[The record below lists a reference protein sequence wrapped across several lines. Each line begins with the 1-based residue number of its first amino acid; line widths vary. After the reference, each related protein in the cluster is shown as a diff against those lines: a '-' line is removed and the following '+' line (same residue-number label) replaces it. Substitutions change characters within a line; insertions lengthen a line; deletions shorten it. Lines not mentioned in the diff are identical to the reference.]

1 MFLYRCYPDLLLP
14 AGTGGRILATMM
26 ATAEEY
32 APQVEL
38 SYSLADLIAQ
48 VALSEGVSLS
58 ERVVRQY
65 LADGLL
71 PAPSQRGGSM
81 PYGEEHLVHLKLV
94 ARLSGQYVPPR
105 EIQRFVGRLS
115 PDGMRSLVERPLPS
129 RLPSEGDAQAYLN
142 RLSRS
147 LPSML
152 TSQAL
157 FTGAIQSPQRPA
169 GQSPKSASA
178 TPRPV
183 GAKPAAA
190 PDSPTRE
197 LTQSAASKG
206 APPVARSPWIRV
218 TVDPDVEISV
228 RANGRDQRR
237 LVDAL
242 IAAVQDVLASERGA
256 SL

>member
-1 MFLYRCYPDLLLP
+1 
-14 AGTGGRILATMM
+14 
-26 ATAEEY
+26 
-32 APQVEL
+32 
-38 SYSLADLIAQ
+38 
-48 VALSEGVSLS
+48 
-58 ERVVRQY
+58 
-65 LADGLL
+65 
-71 PAPSQRGGSM
+71 M
-81 PYGEEHLVHLKLV
+81 PYSEDHLVHLRLV

-147 LPSML
+147 LPSTL
-152 TSQAL
+152 TGQAL
-157 FTGAIQSPQRPA
+157 FTGAIQSLTRPA
-169 GQSPKSASA
+169 GQSAKAASA

-183 GAKPAAA
+183 GVKSAAA
-190 PDSPTRE
+190 PDSPTQE
-197 LTQSAASKG
+197 LKQSAASK
-206 APPVARSPWIRV
+206 ATPAVTRSPWIRV
-218 TVDPDVEISV
+218 TVDPDVEICV

-256 SL
+256 GL